1 MKRFFITTVLVLT
14 AALFALCGCGK
25 TPLTDNPDN
34 PGSSGGTDGG
44 SGGKTTCTVTFV
56 IEGETVE
63 TQELNPGE
71 TIADPKCDTS
81 KEGHTFEGWHQ
92 LCSVLISAVGSSVSS
107 RSATAEN
114 SVPSPTRRSRC
125 TFLRQCG

>member
-14 AALFALCGCGK
+14 AALFALCGCGE
-25 TPLTDNPDN
+25 TPLPDNPDN
-34 PGSSGGTDGG
+34 PGGSGGTDGG

-56 IEGETVE
+56 IDGETVE

-81 KEGHTFEGWHQ
+81 KEGHTFEGWQ
-92 LCSVLISAVGSSVSS
+92 RPDGKLVKWNYVSE
-107 RSATAEN
+107 RKVTEDITLTGLLFGKL
-114 SVPSPTRRSRC
+114 V
-125 TFLRQCG
+125 